1 LIFPDGTSP
10 ALLSCLIAGIP
21 LKDVH
26 ALNFEPGEVRLDVN
40 MNNSIELLKEQLVSP
55 KYNEMLSVGKT
66 QLEKLRKEELLK
78 ENEYQTPVVA
88 SQPTTTTYKQSEW
101 QKNRSSRDQPDFF
114 SVGALGAIGYMSTWR
129 ANGQDDLEKDAEKVV
144 ASTSPTLAFANATG
158 SSSLFEPTSFSSFT
172 MPETLSPTSRTVAPI
187 LATSIAEGGFGEQ
200 LNPNVFE
207 DVPVLSKEERIE
219 AANQA
224 MEDYL
229 SKDDGGDDWLDS
241 MHDIMMNDE

>member
-1 LIFPDGTSP
+1 
-10 ALLSCLIAGIP
+10 
-21 LKDVH
+21 
-26 ALNFEPGEVRLDVN
+26 
-40 MNNSIELLKEQLVSP
+40 
-55 KYNEMLSVGKT
+55 
-66 QLEKLRKEELLK
+66 
-78 ENEYQTPVVA
+78 
-88 SQPTTTTYKQSEW
+88 
-101 QKNRSSRDQPDFF
+101 
-114 SVGALGAIGYMSTWR
+114 MSTWR

-144 ASTSPTLAFANATG
+144 ASTSPTLAFANAT
-158 SSSLFEPTSFSSFT
+158 
-172 MPETLSPTSRTVAPI
+172 ETLSPSSRTVAPI

>member
-1 LIFPDGTSP
+1 MIFPDGTSP

-40 MNNSIELLKEQLVSP
+40 MNNSIDLLKEQLVSP

-78 ENEYQTPVVA
+78 EDESQSPVVS

-129 ANGQDDLEKDAEKVV
+129 AN
-144 ASTSPTLAFANATG
+144 
-158 SSSLFEPTSFSSFT
+158 
-172 MPETLSPTSRTVAPI
+172 
-187 LATSIAEGGFGEQ
+187 
-200 LNPNVFE
+200 
-207 DVPVLSKEERIE
+207 
-219 AANQA
+219 
-224 MEDYL
+224 
-229 SKDDGGDDWLDS
+229 
-241 MHDIMMNDE
+241 

>member
-1 LIFPDGTSP
+1 MIFPDGTSP

-40 MNNSIELLKEQLVSP
+40 MNNSIDLLKEQLVSP

-129 ANGQDDLEKDAEKVV
+129 ANGRDDPEEDAEKVV

-158 SSSLFEPTSFSSFT
+158 SCLSQHPLVRLQCQRRYRLHLVPLPQFWLRVLQRGALASS
-172 MPETLSPTSRTVAPI
+172 
-187 LATSIAEGGFGEQ
+187 
-200 LNPNVFE
+200 
-207 DVPVLSKEERIE
+207 
-219 AANQA
+219 
-224 MEDYL
+224 
-229 SKDDGGDDWLDS
+229 
-241 MHDIMMNDE
+241 